1 MHASFTFSAVRN
13 ALGWRCNWGFDPLEF
28 GGEGAAN
35 LLFLSAP
42 DLALVTG
49 CVRVETAVPAEHQHV
64 SGPLIQAFFEIIVS
78 LCW

>member
-1 MHASFTFSAVRN
+1 MQ
-13 ALGWRCNWGFDPLEF
+13 ALPSPLSEMLWGGDAIGGLTPLSLVV
-28 GGEGAAN
+28 EGAAN